1 MRKVLV
7 VDDEQAIT
15 DGLVAMFGLEAIE
28 ADGAYDR
35 ESAEELL
42 SSQYY
47 PVILADLRLKSEAE
61 GLMLLESIRRIS
73 PRTRIATL
81 TGFATP
87 EMEEKLRSLGSST
100 ILHKPLEAERIVAIV
115 SEMLEAIELEIP
127 SGEDGLSQPPD
138 LDALYQRVR
147 PILYAIPQR
156 RYGFSSEEAEDLV
169 QEAWC
174 LFLEKQRN
182 VEKPQPWLAGTVTN
196 LCRQQIQQ
204 RVRSRPS
211 GGENEDRSADTTEE
225 WSALFDSMM
234 IREGLG
240 RIDERSRQLCVL
252 IGIEGRSYEEVSE
265 ELGLPIGSVGPLY
278 IRSKQKLR
286 RALGSIH

>member
-7 VDDEQAIT
+7 VDDEHAIT

-35 ESAEELL
+35 EGAEELL
-42 SSQYY
+42 SSQFY
-47 PVILADLRLKSEAE
+47 PVILADLRLKSEE
-61 GLMLLESIRRIS
+61 DGLMLLESIRRIS
-73 PRTRIATL
+73 PQTRVATL

-87 EMEEKLRSLGSST
+87 EMEETLRGLGSST
-100 ILHKPLEAERIVAIV
+100 ILHKPLEAGKIVAII
-115 SEMLEAIELEIP
+115 SEMLEAIELEIEAGEG
-127 SGEDGLSQPPD
+127 SGQEYD
-138 LDALYQRVR
+138 LDALYDRAR

-156 RYGFSSEEAEDLV
+156 RYGFTSEEAEDLV

-174 LFLEKQRN
+174 LFLEKRRN
-182 VEKPQPWLAGTVTN
+182 VEKPQPWLAGTVVN

-204 RVRSRPS
+204 RVRSRPA
-211 GGENEDRSADTTEE
+211 GGTEVEDQPVESAGA
-225 WSALFDSMM
+225 WPALFDSMM
-234 IREGLG
+234 LRQALE

-252 IGIEGRSYEEVSE
+252 IGIEGRSYDEVSE

-278 IRSKQKLR
+278 IRSKQKMR
-286 RALGSIH
+286 RALESVN